1 MPKMSFTTKL
11 GMRKYNGLSS
21 GKKWLNGKMSNV
33 WTFDFNLLKPQFID
47 VNAVEEMSMDSD
59 DEMI

>member
-1 MPKMSFTTKL
+1 MPKQAFTTKL

-21 GKKWLNGKMSNV
+21 GKKWLNGKNSNV
-33 WTFDFNLLKPQFID
+33 WTFDFNLLKPQFI
-47 VNAVEEMSMDSD
+47 NANVEEMSMDSD